1 MLRYK
6 NHYKKDLI
14 LDIQKRIKILR
25 SLDIKKTRVVI
36 LRRHEKLL
44 YRGIIRLLGMLQFL
58 FRRKDK

>member
-44 YRGIIRLLGMLQFL
+44 YRGIIRLLGML
-58 FRRKDK
+58 